1 MVFVG
6 FLWSLANVVLAL
18 IVLTL
23 ISYAWP
29 DSTIGKTLG
38 TIK

>member
-1 MVFVG
+1 MVAVG

-18 IVLTL
+18 IALTL

-29 DSTIGKTLG
+29 DSAIGKTAA